1 MAAKR
6 NPVRFEHASAMPA
19 SVADLWNFHQRP
31 DALELLAPP
40 LLGFEVEDRGD
51 GVADGSVIRM
61 VVGRRPFRQRWTAIH
76 ASVESERA
84 FVDVALEA
92 PFPYWVHQ
100 HLFEARGES
109 RSRLSDVVWFV
120 PPRWLPG
127 KIGRLLSRAGLRVL
141 FWWRHRVT
149 KRSLTDK
156 YEKTSRCGHGLWPAA
171 TGGNA

>member
-1 MAAKR
+1 
-6 NPVRFEHASAMPA
+6 MPA
-19 SVADLWNFHQRP
+19 SVAELWSFHQRS

-40 LLGFEVEDRGD
+40 LLGFEVKERGE
-51 GVADGSVIRM
+51 GVSNGSIIRM

-76 ASVESERA
+76 AAVETERA

-100 HLFEARGES
+100 HLFEAHGE
-109 RSRLSDVVWFV
+109 RQSRLTDVVWFV

-127 KIGRLLSRAGLRVL
+127 KFGRAVSRTALRVL

-149 KRSLTDK
+149 RSTLTDTH
-156 YEKTSRCGHGLWPAA
+156 ERSSRCGRCLWPAA
-171 TGGNA
+171 TGGKA